1 MNNKLDTLL
10 KENSKGY
17 RYLAKG
23 VTVTNDG
30 YESGLNN
37 NDLIIGG
44 SGSGKTTGYVCVN
57 LNNPTGSMVVSDTK
71 GNLYRKYADGLRK
84 KGYDVKVLDFVNPE
98 ASVPYNPLAFIQKE
112 SDIKKIALNIVPQNL
127 DNTALYWT
135 RAAARY
141 ISALIG
147 YVLDALPEE
156 EHHMMSVVKLH
167 QAFMLGPGKIIMEKW
182 AAENPDS
189 YASRKFKMIKGTQ
202 SADKTWGCILEFAN
216 EALDIFDCKEYF
228 NIFGNRETID
238 LREIGRKK
246 TVIFINSSDNDMS
259 MDSIVNLFNIQLI
272 QVLIEEADKN
282 QNGRLICPTRII
294 MDDFAS
300 SAKIENFDKLIS
312 VIRSRDISVSL
323 MLQSISQIKSM
334 YDENDA
340 MTIINNC
347 DHILYLGGSND
358 LESAVFIA
366 EHINKTCN
374 TVMNLESDKAILIT
388 RGKPCEIIDKIK
400 PMDNETGLNVGNRV

>member
-112 SDIKKIALNIVPQNL
+112 SDIKKVALNIIPQNL

-135 RAAARY
+135 RAASRY
-141 ISALIG
+141 SSSLIG
-147 YVLDALPEE
+147 YFLDALP
-156 EHHMMSVVKLH
+156 
-167 QAFMLGPGKIIMEKW
+167 
-182 AAENPDS
+182 
-189 YASRKFKMIKGTQ
+189 
-202 SADKTWGCILEFAN
+202 
-216 EALDIFDCKEYF
+216 
-228 NIFGNRETID
+228 
-238 LREIGRKK
+238 
-246 TVIFINSSDNDMS
+246 
-259 MDSIVNLFNIQLI
+259 
-272 QVLIEEADKN
+272 
-282 QNGRLICPTRII
+282 
-294 MDDFAS
+294 
-300 SAKIENFDKLIS
+300 
-312 VIRSRDISVSL
+312 
-323 MLQSISQIKSM
+323 
-334 YDENDA
+334 
-340 MTIINNC
+340 
-347 DHILYLGGSND
+347 
-358 LESAVFIA
+358 
-366 EHINKTCN
+366 
-374 TVMNLESDKAILIT
+374 
-388 RGKPCEIIDKIK
+388 
-400 PMDNETGLNVGNRV
+400 